1 MHDLRLVPAAALGWA
16 AAAWW
21 TDQSSTWSL
30 VSAVVLVPLALG
42 RRRSRW
48 VALTACLLAAIA
60 VSCAWRIAQVEASPV
75 TKAAE
80 QHRSGSFE
88 LQVRR
93 DAVVFDRHGRT
104 QAVVDVVVT
113 RAVIRGVVSEVRV
126 AATAFV
132 DDAGADLVVG
142 RNVRVAGRLDPS
154 DSRQEAALIDVV
166 RRERASPGG
175 WAWEAADRVR
185 DGVRTAVAPMPTGPR
200 ALLPALVDGDRTAV
214 TEDMEQAFRR
224 TGLTHLMAVSGTN
237 LTIVLAVVLACTRT
251 AGAGRRVTWIAAAL
265 TIVAFVLVAR
275 PDPSV
280 LRAAGMGVV
289 GVAAL
294 GYGSRGGLRAL
305 SAAVVALLFIDPWLS
320 RSAGFVLSVCATAG
334 ILLLGPP
341 MTRRLARWMPAWI
354 AVAVAVPFAAQL
366 ACTPAIAAISGEVS
380 LVAVAANLL
389 AGPVVAPATV
399 LGLAGGLLAVIWPW
413 GGQVV
418 AWPASV
424 CAAWVIAVAERGA
437 GLAGAAIDWSA
448 PWQLLL
454 VLVPLVA
461 GLCWFAMSRPA
472 VASGL
477 AAGLVLVMLRPPT
490 PGWPPPGW
498 VMVACDVGQGDAT
511 VLNAAPGVAVVIDA
525 GPEPAAV
532 DGCLARLGIRR
543 VAVAVMTHAHADH
556 IGGWAGVRRGR
567 RIDTVVGGP
576 TSAALH
582 QVVAGDTFAAGA
594 VSGEAL
600 WPPAGRRAPSS
611 GDSSGEG
618 TAVNDASV
626 VLRVRV
632 RGIAVLLTGDVE
644 PDAQDEI
651 LRSGAPVAADVL
663 KMPHHG
669 SARQSEDFLDHVGAR
684 VATISAGAENDYG
697 HPAPAALRMLR
708 ERGVAFWRTDLDG
721 DIAIVVQG
729 DARDHGTLRV
739 VTRH

>member
-21 TDQSSTWSL
+21 TDLPSVWSL
-30 VSAVVLVPLALG
+30 ASAVVLVAIALG
-42 RRRSRW
+42 RLRSRW
-48 VALTACLLAAIA
+48 VALTACALAAVA

-75 TKAAE
+75 TEAAG
-80 QHRSGSFE
+80 QHHSGSFD

-93 DAVVFDRHGRT
+93 DAIVFDRHGRT
-104 QAVVDVVVT
+104 QGVVDVLIT
-113 RAVIRGVVSEVRV
+113 RAQVRGVVSDVRI

-132 DDAGADLVVG
+132 DDAGEDLVVG
-142 RNVRVAGRLDPS
+142 RRFRAVGRLDPS

-185 DGVRTAVAPMPTGPR
+185 DGVRTAVAPMPSGPR
-200 ALLPALVDGDRTAV
+200 SLLPALVDGDRAAV
-214 TEDMEQAFRR
+214 TEEMEQDFRR

-237 LTIVLAVVLACTRT
+237 LTIVLAVVLAGTRV
-251 AGAGRRVTWIAAAL
+251 AGAGRRATWVVAAL
-265 TIVAFVLVAR
+265 TIAAFVLVAR

-305 SAAVVALLFIDPWLS
+305 SAAVLALLFIDPWLS

-341 MTRRLARWMPAWI
+341 TTRRLGRWMPSWAAIAI
-354 AVAVAVPFAAQL
+354 AVPLAAQL

-413 GGQVV
+413 GGQIV

-437 GLAGAAIDWSA
+437 GLAGAAIGWSA

-454 VLVPLVA
+454 IVVPLVA
-461 GLCWFAMSRPA
+461 GLCWFAMSRPV

-477 AAGLVLVMLRPPT
+477 AVGLILVMLRPPT

-511 VLNAAPGVAVVIDA
+511 VLNAAPGVAVVVDT
-525 GPEPAAV
+525 GPEPGAV
-532 DGCLARLGIRR
+532 DGCLDRLGVRR

-556 IGGWAGVRRGR
+556 VGGWAGVRRGR
-567 RIDTVVGGP
+567 RVDTVVGGP
-576 TSAALH
+576 TSAALR
-582 QVVAGDTFAAGA
+582 QVAAGDAFGAGA
-594 VSGEAL
+594 VSGEVL
-600 WPPAGRRAPSS
+600 WPPAGLRAPSS
-611 GDSSGEG
+611 DTSGEG
-618 TAVNDASV
+618 SAVNDASV
-626 VLRVRV
+626 VLRVQV
-632 RGIAVLLTGDVE
+632 RGVALLLTGDVE

-651 LRSGAPVAADVL
+651 LRSGVQVEADVL

-669 SARQSEDFLDHVGAR
+669 SARQSGDFLDQVGAR
-684 VATISAGAENDYG
+684 IATISAGAGNDYG

-708 ERGVAFWRTDLDG
+708 ERGVASWRTDLDG
-721 DIAIVVQG
+721 DIAVVVRAGPG
-729 DARDHGTLRV
+729 DDGVLSV